1 MNTTHTS
8 TAPSQNPRP
17 VLPYT
22 EEPDPEQRRRAVRA
36 VASAAVDAE
45 DCAELLDALG
55 LHPEEGRPVPS
66 QRTR

>member
-1 MNTTHTS
+1 MKTTHS

-36 VASAAVDAE
+36 VASAALDAE

-55 LHPEEGRPVPS
+55 LAPEEGRSVPT

>member
-1 MNTTHTS
+1 MNAFS
-8 TAPSQNPRP
+8 PTAPSQNPRP

-36 VASAAVDAE
+36 VASAAADAE

-55 LHPEEGRPVPS
+55 LAPEEGRHVPS
-66 QRTR
+66 QRGR

>member
-1 MNTTHTS
+1 VNTTHAS

-22 EEPDPEQRRRAVRA
+22 EEPDPDQRRRAVRA
-36 VASAAVDAE
+36 VASAAIDAE

-55 LHPEEGRPVPS
+55 LRPEEGRSVPT

>member
-1 MNTTHTS
+1 MNAHTS

-36 VASAAVDAE
+36 VASAATDAQ
-45 DCAELLDALG
+45 DCAELLEALG
-55 LHPEEGRPVPS
+55 LAPEEGRAVPT
-66 QRTR
+66 QRAR